1 MADEK
6 TANKAVEENESKFL
20 KAIEKYAKQ
29 QRDALISETEI
40 FEKEAIAKAEQDG
53 LRDAYSL
60 IHREQDAM
68 RMKIASE
75 MANEEAKGKLEIFK
89 RRQEITRDV
98 FAKAAEKLK
107 AYAETSE
114 YEKDMLEDARECAE
128 FFGKSAVELC
138 FCSRDIS
145 SLSRKL
151 SKLFKGGC
159 TVKEVSDIKIGGF
172 RAYCPEKKIAADKTL
187 DTRLEMQKGWFY
199 ENSGLKVK

>member
-89 RRQEITRDV
+89 R
-98 FAKAAEKLK
+98 L
-107 AYAETSE
+107 
-114 YEKDMLEDARECAE
+114 
-128 FFGKSAVELC
+128 
-138 FCSRDIS
+138 
-145 SLSRKL
+145 
-151 SKLFKGGC
+151 
-159 TVKEVSDIKIGGF
+159 
-172 RAYCPEKKIAADKTL
+172 
-187 DTRLEMQKGWFY
+187 
-199 ENSGLKVK
+199 